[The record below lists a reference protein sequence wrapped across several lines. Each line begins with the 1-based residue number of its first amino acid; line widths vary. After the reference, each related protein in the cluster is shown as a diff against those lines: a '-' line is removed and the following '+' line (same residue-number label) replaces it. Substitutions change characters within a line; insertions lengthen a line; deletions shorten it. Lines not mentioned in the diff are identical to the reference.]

1 MCGICGIHWFDGERA
16 VERDLLGRMTRI
28 LEHRG
33 PDDEGIHIEPALG
46 LGHRRLS
53 IIGVDDG
60 HQPMSTE
67 DGDLWVVYNGE
78 LYNHPEIRRELEGR
92 GFRYRTSSDTESF
105 LHLYRA
111 YGSDFLEK
119 TRGMFALALWDRRN
133 RRLILARDRV
143 GIKPL
148 YYSYQPGVGIR
159 FASEIKSILSDPA
172 VPKRIDL
179 EALDLYMA
187 FLGTPAPWT
196 LLESVRKLHPG
207 EMLIAERGN
216 IQLRRYWTPWETL
229 ECRDIPDKE
238 AMELVRESVKD
249 SVRAHLL
256 ADVPVGAFLS
266 GGIDSSVVVAVMA
279 ELCGPGFPTFSIG
292 FEGAAGF
299 DETSDAR
306 LVANH
311 FQTEHHEQRLTHQ
324 NLLEWLPEIMWA
336 FDEPLADASA
346 LPTYAVSRLAHER
359 LKVILSGDGADEIF
373 AGYRKYTGEYY
384 RRYVEWIPGPV
395 LKIFNTAIQRILP
408 ESRSG
413 TVLDKFRQFKKF
425 LRGLDPDPVERHA
438 GWAIHFEDD
447 LRRSIYSGDVRAFIK
462 NSAARDLIRGIYG
475 DIRSAD
481 PVNRMLWT
489 DCRQCLPDD
498 MLVKTD
504 RMSMLSSLEVRVPF
518 LDHQLI
524 EQVFSLPGHL
534 KLRGGTTKWVLKQ
547 AFADLLPAAILQKPK
562 HGFDVPVG
570 QWFRKELRDVIE
582 DICSEKSVAN
592 RGLFDPKT
600 IRRLVEDHQ
609 AGRREFDNAL
619 WMLLSLEWWQRLYLD
634 RPSPD
639 RPAA

>member
-1 MCGICGIHWFDGERA
+1 
-16 VERDLLGRMTRI
+16 
-28 LEHRG
+28 
-33 PDDEGIHIEPALG
+33 
-46 LGHRRLS
+46 
-53 IIGVDDG
+53 
-60 HQPMSTE
+60 
-67 DGDLWVVYNGE
+67 
-78 LYNHPEIRRELEGR
+78 
-92 GFRYRTSSDTESF
+92 
-105 LHLYRA
+105 
-111 YGSDFLEK
+111 
-119 TRGMFALALWDRRN
+119 
-133 RRLILARDRV
+133 
-143 GIKPL
+143 
-148 YYSYQPGVGIR
+148 
-159 FASEIKSILSDPA
+159 
-172 VPKRIDL
+172 
-179 EALDLYMA
+179 
-187 FLGTPAPWT
+187 
-196 LLESVRKLHPG
+196 
-207 EMLIAERGN
+207 
-216 IQLRRYWTPWETL
+216 
-229 ECRDIPDKE
+229 
-238 AMELVRESVKD
+238 MELVRESVKD

-359 LKVILSGDGADEIF
+359 LKVVLSGDGADEVF

-395 LKIFNTAIQRILP
+395 LRIFNTAAQRILP

-413 TVLDKFRQFKKF
+413 PVLDKFRQFKKF
-425 LRGLDPDPVERHA
+425 LRGLNPDPVERHA

-447 LRRSIYSGDVRAFIK
+447 VRRSIYSGDVRAFIK
-462 NSAARDLIRGIYG
+462 DWAARDLIRGIYG

-504 RMSMLSSLEVRVPF
+504 RMSMLNSLEVRVPF

-524 EQVFSLPGHL
+524 EQMFSLPGHL

-582 DICSEKSVAN
+582 EICGEKSVAN

-600 IRRLVEDHQ
+600 IRRLVKDHQ

>member
-16 VERDLLGRMTRI
+16 VDRDLLGKMTHI

-33 PDDEGIHIEPALG
+33 PDDEGVHIEPALG

-53 IIGVDDG
+53 IIGLGDG

-67 DGDLWVVYNGE
+67 DGDLWIVYNGE
-78 LYNHPEIRRELEGR
+78 LYNHPEIRRELEGK
-92 GFRYRTSSDTESF
+92 GFRYRTSSDAESF

-111 YGSDFLEK
+111 YGLDFPEK

-159 FASEIKSILSDPA
+159 FASEIKSILCDPA

-216 IQLRRYWTPWETL
+216 IELRRYWTPWETL
-229 ECRDIPDKE
+229 ECRDIPDEE

-359 LKVILSGDGADEIF
+359 LKVVLSGDGADEVF

-395 LKIFNTAIQRILP
+395 LRIFNTAAQRILP

-413 TVLDKFRQFKKF
+413 PVLDKFRQFKKF
-425 LRGLDPDPVERHA
+425 LRGLNPDPVERHA

-447 LRRSIYSGDVRAFIK
+447 VRRSIYSGDVRAFIK
-462 NSAARDLIRGIYG
+462 DWAARDLIRGIYG

-504 RMSMLSSLEVRVPF
+504 RMSMLNSLEVRVPF

-524 EQVFSLPGHL
+524 EQLFS
-534 KLRGGTTKWVLKQ
+534 
-547 AFADLLPAAILQKPK
+547 
-562 HGFDVPVG
+562 
-570 QWFRKELRDVIE
+570 
-582 DICSEKSVAN
+582 
-592 RGLFDPKT
+592 
-600 IRRLVEDHQ
+600 
-609 AGRREFDNAL
+609 
-619 WMLLSLEWWQRLYLD
+619 
-634 RPSPD
+634 
-639 RPAA
+639 